1 MNTRVMTDKVHD
13 LQKQVSEKA
22 QHVGQAADRYVHDN
36 TWTSIAMAAIFGCVL
51 GYLLAGRHD

>member
-1 MNTRVMTDKVHD
+1 MTDKVHD